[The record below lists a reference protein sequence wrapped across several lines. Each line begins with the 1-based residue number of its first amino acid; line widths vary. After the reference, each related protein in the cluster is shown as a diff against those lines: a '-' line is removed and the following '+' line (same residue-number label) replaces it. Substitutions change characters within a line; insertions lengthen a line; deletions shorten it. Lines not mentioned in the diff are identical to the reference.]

1 MIATQPKTNIVT
13 TGIKG
18 AVSFGIK
25 NEGLAHIFNVLRN
38 QLYSDKILAVLREYS
53 CNAVDA
59 HVEAGHPEKP
69 IKVTLPSRMNLNLK
83 IRDFGLGLTEKDI
96 QDIYAYYGESTK
108 RNSNALIGQLGLG
121 SKSAFA
127 YGDNFVINSFCDG
140 SKTTYNAYID
150 ASQVGQ
156 IAKLASA
163 PTTEPNGVE
172 IVIPVRPNDI
182 EQFSTKAAQ
191 IYKHFAVRPDF
202 DGQTLDFKDEQP
214 LMKGNDWTLFVYNQ
228 FHSVPTAVMGN
239 IGYALNADSL
249 KLDYNDDNNDTF
261 RNILRSGLVVKFNIG
276 DLDIAASREGL
287 QYTEKTINAIK
298 SKLSSIKDEMTK
310 QASDSLKDAP
320 SLFSFKRMLCK
331 FNDLTNPYYIVSKCI
346 KNFTWKGKKVDS
358 YLLIDKA
365 DDDAVI
371 RYNPRK
377 GYVGNLGYMV
387 KGGDL
392 TSNMG
397 GNKISLSGE
406 MVVIENTKKVSS
418 GLVNYA
424 FNYLKDNKQV
434 LIVTFKDAAHR
445 KAAMDRLGLCDNDLI
460 DIKTLQKITLPRSTR
475 SRTGQPSTAVKSK
488 HLKKMFALKS
498 NPPSYTSVQSDY
510 WEEIDININDQ
521 ATKDN
526 YVWVEINKF
535 AGVIN
540 GAEGIGA
547 RRMFNAITLTQM
559 MIQHFNNSKGKL
571 PNRNILGVK
580 KDKVSDMEKSD
591 VPHISAFVKD
601 ELSKLEAKTNFSEEL
616 SQLDAYQKFSTSNP
630 VLVRTLEKIDSKQ
643 APNAKKLAD
652 MVLGLSHDAAIVQK
666 SKDFGVIC
674 DTIQIDAKSIMSKP
688 SAQLKTTKEKIE
700 AFADKFKILRIVDD
714 YSLMSYRENH
724 KQNQVLC
731 AELVMERDAQLASI
745 V

>member
-13 TGIKG
+13 TGIQG

-163 PTTEPNGVE
+163 PTDEPNGVE

-202 DGQTLDFKDEQP
+202 DGQTLDFKDEEP
-214 LMKGNDWTLFVYNQ
+214 IMKGNGWTLFAYNQ

-249 KLDYNDDNNDTF
+249 KLQYNDNDDTF

-365 DDDAVI
+365 DDEAVI

-377 GYVGNLGYMV
+377 GYVGNLGYIV

-460 DIKTLQKITLPRSTR
+460 DIKTLEKITLPRSTR

-510 WEEIDININDQ
+510 WEEIDVDINDQ
-521 ATKDN
+521 STKDN

-540 GAEGIGA
+540 NEEGIGA
-547 RRMFNAITLTQM
+547 RRMATALSLTNKI
-559 MIQHFNNSKGKL
+559 IQHFDKKSKASAVKL
-571 PNRNILGVK
+571 LGVK
-580 KDKVSDMEKSD
+580 KDKVNEIKNSG

-601 ELSKLEAKTNFSEEL
+601 QLIKLESDTNFSEEL
-616 SQLDAYQKFSTSNP
+616 LELEAYHNFSSYNP
-630 VLVRTLEKIDSKQ
+630 VLTRTLEKIDSKQ
-643 APNAKKLAD
+643 APNADKLRKI
-652 MVLGLSHDAAIVQK
+652 VSGLSHSPTIVQTN
-666 SKDFGVIC
+666 KDFYAVCQTLSIEL
-674 DTIQIDAKSIMSKP
+674 KSVMSAP
-688 SAQLKTTKEKIE
+688 SAQLKTNIEKIT
-700 AFADKFKILRIVDD
+700 AFADKFKIFRIVDD

-731 AELVMERDAQLASI
+731 AELVIERDGQLASI